1 MFSLCSLALGIIR
14 SILVLRIFLA
24 LKNILT
30 HITENPNST
39 DVDALVKLVKI
50 IRPGIFNSKVSAEKR
65 IIELTEALRNNNAY
79 RDGLRTYLSSILGSA
94 NHLSLYAESGI
105 LSNEGFFS
113 EAFSKMGNILLPPA
127 VNHEDLRDLFNLVF
141 YKKSDHEWVKAIKPE
156 VLVELFSVLFER
168 PAYAKPLLNAV
179 EILTHRV
186 TSASLDPNII
196 SRYPEL
202 KTSYSPFL
210 RLNKKLIDL
219 VQEHER
225 NGFVSSL
232 LLEDCLRI
240 LSDCLSSTEL
250 MQKDQHTRGAS
261 LSLSY
266 LLRRTE
272 QHIQRIELLLSL
284 LTEENTEKRH
294 LLSAQFLQQ
303 LVLFENRKNSV
314 KELFLKNVGFL
325 AYQVTEHA
333 GRTGEHYIT
342 HDKKSYRKMLWS
354 AMGGGFIVAFL
365 TCFKVGIYY
374 LRLAPFG
381 EAFLYSMN
389 YSLGFIGIHVTHSTL
404 ATKQPAMT
412 ASKIAASLDIKG
424 PVEDGIKNL
433 SELIVKVF
441 RSQFI
446 AFMGNILVA
455 FPVAFII
462 AMVYYWVVG
471 TDIAGAEK
479 AWHLIHELHP
489 WHSYSLF
496 HAGIAG
502 VCLFTAGII
511 SGYYDNAVVFKNLPE
526 RIKNQPLLK
535 LIMPRFMLNKLSKYI
550 EQNLGSLTGN
560 FFLGIFL
567 GSIGT
572 MGHFFGLPID
582 IRHITFASGNLGL
595 AVASLGTQ
603 IGVGTFAI
611 TVLGVCLI
619 GFMNF
624 IVSFGLALFVAIQS
638 RRVSFKKTTMLVGYL
653 FEHLVT
659 KPKEFL
665 FPPEETKTA
674 SESTTHSNTPA

>member
-1 MFSLCSLALGIIR
+1 VWFGAWNNSFYFSAQKNSVKE
-14 SILVLRIFLA
+14 ILQ
-24 LKNILT
+24 
-30 HITENPNST
+30 HIVNHPKGS
-39 DVDALVKLVKI
+39 DISPLIKLVKY
-50 IRPGIFNSKVSAEKR
+50 IRPGLFSGTKRSEKR
-65 IIELTEALRNNNAY
+65 IIDLTEFLQNNAAE
-79 RDGLRTYLSSILGSA
+79 RTALKNYLHDVFA
-94 NHLSLYAESGI
+94 NTSHLSLYSEAGI
-105 LSNEGFFS
+105 LSSEGFFS
-113 EAFSKMGNILLPPA
+113 EIVKKIGHVLLPP
-127 VNHEDLRDLFNLVF
+127 VHKNDELRDVFDQLF
-141 YKKSDHEWVKAIKPE
+141 YKKTDHVWMGTINPE
-156 VLVELFSVLFER
+156 VLAQLFSVIFGNDFNPKHLIS
-168 PAYAKPLLNAV
+168 AL

-186 TSASLDPNII
+186 TAANLESDII
-196 SRYPEL
+196 GRYPEL
-202 KTSYSPFL
+202 KTPHSPFL

-219 VQEHER
+219 VQEFER
-225 NGFVSSL
+225 NGYVSDAAFDDAL
-232 LLEDCLRI
+232 RVLGDCF
-240 LSDCLSSTEL
+240 SANEL
-250 MQKDQHTRGAS
+250 MQKDQHTKGAS
-261 LSLSY
+261 LNLTY
-266 LLRRTE
+266 RLKRTE
-272 QHIQRIELLLSL
+272 QHLLRLELLI
-284 LTEENTEKRH
+284 NIVKEKDLNARNV
-294 LLSAQFLQQ
+294 LSARFLQQ
-303 LVLFENRKNSV
+303 LVLFENKRNSV
-314 KELFLKNVGFL
+314 KELFLKNIGFL

-389 YSLGFIGIHVTHSTL
+389 YSLGFIGIHITHSTL

-455 FPVAFII
+455 FPVAFIVALI
-462 AMVYYWVVG
+462 YYWVVG
-471 TDIAGAEK
+471 KDIAGTEK

-502 VCLFTAGII
+502 VCLFAAGII
-511 SGYYDNAVVFKNLPE
+511 SGYYDNAVVFKQLPE
-526 RIKNQPLLK
+526 RIRNQQLLK
-535 LIMPRFMLNKLSKYI
+535 LIMPSFILKKLSRYI
-550 EQNLGSLTGN
+550 ENNLGSLTGN

-611 TVLGVCLI
+611 TVLGVLLI

-653 FEHLVT
+653 FEHLLT

-665 FPPEETKTA
+665 FPPEDK
-674 SESTTHSNTPA
+674 ESTGKELTH

>member
-1 MFSLCSLALGIIR
+1 MKEILQHIAKNPSGSDISPLVNLVKFIRPTLFSGVKRSEKRIIDLTVFLKTNEAER
-14 SILVLRIFLA
+14 LA
-24 LKNILT
+24 LKNYL
-30 HITENPNST
+30 N
-39 DVDALVKLVKI
+39 DV
-50 IRPGIFNSKVSAEKR
+50 FNNTS
-65 IIELTEALRNNNAY
+65 
-79 RDGLRTYLSSILGSA
+79 
-94 NHLSLYAESGI
+94 HLSLFSEVGI
-105 LSNEGFFS
+105 LSSEGFFS
-113 EAFSKMGNILLPPA
+113 EVVKKIGHILLPPVFKNDA
-127 VNHEDLRDLFNLVF
+127 LRDVFDQVF
-141 YKKSDHEWVKAIKPE
+141 YKKKDYVWMGAINPD
-156 VLVELFSVLFER
+156 VLTQLFNVIFGDEFNPKQLI
-168 PAYAKPLLNAV
+168 NAV

-186 TSASLDPNII
+186 TAANLESDII
-196 SRYPEL
+196 GRYPEL
-202 KTSYSPFL
+202 KTAHSPFL

-219 VQEHER
+219 VQEFER
-225 NGFVSSL
+225 NGFVSDTTFDDAVRVL
-232 LLEDCLRI
+232 NDCF
-240 LSDCLSSTEL
+240 SANEL
-250 MQKDQHTRGAS
+250 MQKDQHTKGAS
-261 LSLSY
+261 LSLTY
-266 LLRRTE
+266 LLKRTE
-272 QHIQRIELLLSL
+272 QHLQRIELLLSIIK
-284 LTEENTEKRH
+284 EKDVAARH
-294 LLSAQFLQQ
+294 FISAQFLQR
-303 LVLFENRKNSV
+303 LVLFENKRNSV
-314 KELFLKNVGFL
+314 KELFLKNIEFL

-389 YSLGFIGIHVTHSTL
+389 YSLGFIGIHITHSTL

-441 RSQFI
+441 RSQFV

-455 FPVAFII
+455 FPVAFIVALI
-462 AMVYYWVVG
+462 YYWVVG
-471 TDIAGAEK
+471 KDIAGTEK

-511 SGYYDNAVVFKNLPE
+511 SGYYDNAVVFKQLPE
-526 RIKNQPLLK
+526 RIRNQPLLK
-535 LIMPRFMLNKLSKYI
+535 LIMPHFMLNKLSRYI
-550 EQNLGSLTGN
+550 EKNLGSLTGN

-595 AVASLGTQ
+595 ALASLGTQ
-603 IGVGTFAI
+603 IGAGTFAI
-611 TVLGVCLI
+611 TVLGIVLI

-653 FEHLVT
+653 FEHLLT
-659 KPKEFL
+659 KPKDFL
-665 FPPEETKTA
+665 FPPEDK
-674 SESTTHSNTPA
+674 ESTGEELIH